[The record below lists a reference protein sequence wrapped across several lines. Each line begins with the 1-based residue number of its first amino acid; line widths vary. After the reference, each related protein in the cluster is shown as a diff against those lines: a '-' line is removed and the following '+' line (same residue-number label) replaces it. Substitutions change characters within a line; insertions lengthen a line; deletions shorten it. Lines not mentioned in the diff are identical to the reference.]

1 VNPARVRGQRP
12 SVQVAPALPVR
23 TAWQPA
29 MFSGRLLGIRMM
41 SNLLA
46 VHPRHPL
53 PGPHRPAPRVAGAA
67 PSPPAGASCPPAR
80 WFSLSV
86 GGDMP
91 LPAPQPSTAEE
102 VFRAYGPR
110 VFSVALGMLANV
122 ADAEDVVQEVLLQV
136 VRKLNTFR
144 GEASLSTWLHRITV
158 NAVLL
163 HRRKQGTCKERQA
176 QHPLDQY
183 LGEGDAPARPGSRTP
198 PQEALGRELRERI
211 DQAIASLPRIYREVY
226 VLGDLEGLSNAEICE
241 LLGLSLSAVK
251 SRLHRGRQ
259 MMRSALAPY
268 VEGVPA

>member
-29 MFSGRLLGIRMM
+29 QPATFSGRLLGIRMM

-53 PGPHRPAPRVAGAA
+53 PGPHRPAPRVAGA
-67 PSPPAGASCPPAR
+67 SCPPAR
-80 WFSLSV
+80 WFSPGV
-86 GGDMP
+86 AADMP
-91 LPAPQPSTAEE
+91 LPSPQPSTAEE

-110 VFSVALGMLANV
+110 VYSVALGMLANV

-163 HRRKQGTCKERQA
+163 HRRKQATCKERQA

-183 LGEGDAPARPGSRTP
+183 LGEGDAPARPGSRSP

-226 VLGDLEGLSNAEICE
+226 VLGDLEGLSNAEIGE

-268 VEGVPA
+268 IEGVPA